1 MLKIVILPTLTLFLA
16 LSINV
21 SAVSAS
27 PAIERLALKNNHI
40 RVEATPDIGGRVVH
54 FSRQDAPNF
63 LRIGREVNDI
73 PEPVVNAESNNIG
86 YLGHE
91 MWVGPQSAWW
101 TQQTLNAA
109 RRKAKSVWPP
119 DPFLVLSQH
128 DVTQQ
133 NDKQIE
139 LVGPVSP
146 ISGIAF
152 TKRYQLIK
160 ERPDSVRLDVI
171 ARNARSTPVSWDIW
185 FNTRVRAEAKVYVP
199 IQDEEKLRVNP
210 FPGEAVAPPVYNI
223 EQGLFSFELTAPPA
237 GKTVRRGKVFIQP
250 AAGWIA
256 AFDHDQVF
264 VIQFALQPESLIH
277 PEQGQVELY
286 LDYQPQNPDAGL
298 MELEV
303 HAPYRT
309 LQPNEEM
316 QAHEVWTVLPYAGD
330 FTSEAHID
338 FLKRHAAALGL
349 EGF

>member
-1 MLKIVILPTLTLFLA
+1 MLKIVIFPTLMLFLA
-16 LSINV
+16 LSLNV
-21 SAVSAS
+21 SAAS
-27 PAIERLALKNNHI
+27 TPPAIERLTLKNNHI
-40 RVEATPDIGGRVVH
+40 RVEVTPDIGGRLVH
-54 FSRQDAPNF
+54 FARREAPNF
-63 LRIGREVNDI
+63 LRVGTEVDDV
-73 PEPVVNAESNNIG
+73 PVPVVNANSNNIG

-101 TQQTLNAA
+101 TQQRLNEE

-133 NDKQIE
+133 SDKQIE
-139 LVGPVSP
+139 LVGPASP
-146 ISGIAF
+146 VSGIAF

-199 IQDEEKLRVNP
+199 IQEEKKLRVNP

-223 EQGLFSFELTAPPA
+223 VQGLFSFELTAPPA
-237 GKTVRRGKVFIQP
+237 GKTIRRGKAFMQP
-250 AAGWIA
+250 VAGWMA

-264 VIQFALQPESLIH
+264 IIQFVLQPEALIH

-286 LDYQPQNPDAGL
+286 LDYQPQNPDASL

-303 HAPYRT
+303 HAPYKT
-309 LQPNEEM
+309 LQPGEQM
-316 QAHEVWTVLPYAGD
+316 QAHEVWTILPYAGD
-330 FTSEAHID
+330 FTSEAHIA
-338 FLKRHAAALGL
+338 FLKRQATALGL
-349 EGF
+349 KGL